1 MRSTLLLLLIFL
13 TYYSLAGQTR
23 QPWRVPAVERPVA
36 NLDLSI
42 NGINY
47 LHAHFPEL
55 TGKGLTYSL
64 KELKADSLDLDL
76 IGRYQYSTYSALT
89 ASTHATSMATI
100 VGGRGVTNNL
110 GRGVATDVILT
121 PASFFRLSPEPLS
134 YYLDHNISVQNH
146 SYGLG
151 IENFYGIEAQEYD
164 KLVYKQEYLVQV
176 FSAGNRGDST
186 STSGPYAGIP
196 GFANLTGTF
205 KMAKNVITLGALDRN
220 FQLEAQSSRG
230 PAYDGRVKPELV
242 AYGEDGSSG
251 AAAICSGVALMLQQL
266 YKDQF
271 SDQLPS
277 AALVRATLLNSA
289 DDMMSAGPDFFTGY
303 GNLNAIR
310 AVTMMRAGHFFESAI
325 QPGASS
331 TFEVEVPQN
340 TRQLKVMLAWTDP
353 PAEVDA
359 TKALIN
365 DLNIQL
371 ITPSSDT
378 ILPWVLDTRR
388 SGLPQAAF
396 RGLDTLNNQEQ
407 VTLEFPQSG
416 RYTIV
421 VAGNDLSEV
430 QKFAVTYSTD
440 SIDHFFWTFPATGQ
454 ALNTNETHSLKWQ
467 TTIDTDSAQLYYKHI
482 QRADWIPVSENVNLK
497 KKFLNWQSPSASGLY
512 VLRMDINQQSFI
524 SDTFALGEVPDLTL
538 GFDCEEGYLLEWPSM
553 EGIDQYQL
561 FNFQDNNMHPVEII
575 PQNQLIVDKGM
586 YPSNLFAVAPII
598 AEGTTGPR
606 SNVLIPD
613 FQSPGC
619 YVKGLFITK
628 GLDDALLRLELGTL
642 FEVEKIVIEKLAN
655 ASFED
660 IHTFELH
667 ANLSLDYIDRSLAR
681 GENIYRARIALENG
695 EILYSN
701 EVSIFYVPT
710 GEIVVFPNPV
720 NQGNFVEIATPDFLD
735 RKFRLYD
742 ARGAEILHFPLTAEF
757 AILETNTLSTGIY
770 FYAVWNDNN
779 EIEKR
784 GKIVVK

>member
-1 MRSTLLLLLIFL
+1 MQRTLLFFFINLFFFYLN
-13 TYYSLAGQTR
+13 GQHTDVAR
-23 QPWRVPAVERPVA
+23 IPQVERPVA

-42 NGINY
+42 NGVNY

-100 VGGRGVTNNL
+100 VGGRGVTNNF
-110 GRGVATDVILT
+110 GQGVAEDVRLT
-121 PASFFRLSPEPLS
+121 PASFFRLSPEPVF
-134 YYLDHNISVQNH
+134 YYLDNNISVQNH

-164 KLVYKQEYLVQV
+164 KLVYEQEYLVQV

-186 STSGPYAGIP
+186 STSGPYAGIS

-205 KMAKNVITLGALDRN
+205 KMAKNVITLGALDRQ
-220 FQLEAQSSRG
+220 FRLEAQSSRG
-230 PAYDGRVKPELV
+230 PAYDGRIKPELV

-289 DDMMSAGPDFFTGY
+289 DDMMTTGPDFFTGY

-310 AVTMMRAGHFFESAI
+310 AVTMMGEGHFFESAI

-353 PAEVDA
+353 AAEVDA

-365 DLNIQL
+365 DLDIKL
-371 ITPSSDT
+371 ITPTSDT
-378 ILPWVLDTRR
+378 ILPWVLDARR
-388 SGLPQAAF
+388 SDLPQAAF

-421 VAGNDLSEV
+421 VTSNDLSEV
-430 QKFAVTYSTD
+430 QKFAVTYLTD
-440 SIDHFFWTFPATGQ
+440 SIDHFLWTFPANGQ
-454 ALNTNETHSLKWQ
+454 ALNANETQSLKWQ
-467 TTIDTDSAQLYYKHI
+467 TTIDGDSAQLYYKPI
-482 QRADWIPVSENVNLK
+482 QEADWIPVSENIDLE

-524 SDTFALGEVPDLTL
+524 SDAFTLGEVPDLTL
-538 GFDCEEGYLLEWPSM
+538 GFDCEEAYLLEWPSI

-561 FNFQDNNMHPVEII
+561 FNFQDNDMHPVEVIS
-575 PQNQLIVDKGM
+575 QNQLVVDKGM
-586 YPSNLFAVAPII
+586 YPSNLFTVAPII
-598 AEGTTGPR
+598 AEGSTGPK
-606 SNVLIPD
+606 SNILIPD

-619 YVKGLFITK
+619 YVQGLFITK

-667 ANLSLDYIDRSLAR
+667 GDLSLDFIDRSLTR
-681 GENIYRARIALENG
+681 GDNIYRARIALESG

-701 EVSIFYVPT
+701 EVGIFYVPT

-720 NQGNFVEIATPDFLD
+720 NQGDFMEIASPDFLD
-735 RKFRLYD
+735 RRFTLYD
-742 ARGAEILHFPLTAEF
+742 ARGTEILHFPLTAEF
-757 AILETNTLSTGIY
+757 AILETATLSAGIY
-770 FYAVWNDNN
+770 FYAVRNDNN